1 MASEEEAPAPRKP
14 RAPTPARKGLI
25 RRLWRTADR
34 QVSEIETRL
43 VAAGGDAASLE
54 RDAKTLAVL
63 ARTVRDLVA
72 LDAETTRTEKAGQAD
87 AEQEGPRDFEH
98 FRRDLADTL
107 ERLAKE
113 RGLA

>member
-1 MASEEEAPAPRKP
+1 MRSENPPAAIRKSAPARTSRK
-14 RAPTPARKGLI
+14 TLI

-34 QVSEIETRL
+34 QVSDIEARL
-43 VAAGGDAASLE
+43 IAAGGDAASLE

-72 LDAETTRTEKAGQAD
+72 LDTETTRTDKAVQAD
-87 AEQEGPRDFEH
+87 AHGDGPRDFEH
-98 FRRDLADTL
+98 FRRDLANTL
-107 ERLAKE
+107 ERLAQE